1 MNCPYCN
8 KSIGGYVELGSLEYS
23 RVSKGC
29 CPHCG
34 RPMPDGY
41 RVGFPDQRTQQPTY
55 LSQEEYKEKTANS
68 TLYGCMMTV
77 GGLLAGISFVIGNA
91 IVRPWPR
98 YTVGILYILIVMFFA
113 FLFYIAAKRQM
124 GDYNIRTGQWEYN
137 AASVE
142 GKGWLIASLLADA
155 LMIYISMPK
164 HPPVRR
170 FQMICLAVC
179 GLLLLL
185 TILIR
190 RKRGNAGK

>member
-8 KSIGGYVELGSLEYS
+8 KSIGGYVELGSLEYC
-23 RVSKGC
+23 GC
-29 CPHCG
+29 RRAAALIG
-34 RPMPDGY
+34 RLCLTVTGWAFRPADTTAP
-41 RVGFPDQRTQQPTY
+41 Y

-137 AASVE
+137 AASVK

-170 FQMICLAVC
+170 FQMICPQYAAC
-179 GLLLLL
+179 FCC
-185 TILIR
+185 
-190 RKRGNAGK
+190 

>member
-1 MNCPYCN
+1 M
-8 KSIGGYVELGSLEYS
+8 L
-23 RVSKGC
+23 
-29 CPHCG
+29 
-34 RPMPDGY
+34 
-41 RVGFPDQRTQQPTY
+41 
-55 LSQEEYKEKTANS
+55 
-68 TLYGCMMTV
+68 
-77 GGLLAGISFVIGNA
+77 
-91 IVRPWPR
+91 
-98 YTVGILYILIVMFFA
+98 FA

-137 AASVE
+137 AASVK

-164 HPPVRR
+164 YPPVRR